1 VGVHRCWAGGSRR
14 VPFMHKKTKKE
25 KQAAR
30 KQADDLVAVGNGHLD
45 RAMASRRAQNLI
57 VALDAI
63 SHAEGAYQQAAATV
77 SSVHLDS
84 AYNLGVCAAM
94 RANIASRQR
103 KRAENNAA
111 RGIALRQFQYVIEA
125 DTSGRSET
133 LALAHA
139 SLAALVVEGL
149 PAPETGGNTRAE
161 DALSGLDEAVSHINI
176 AIAIRNNLG
185 DPANVA
191 LLHLQAGD
199 THAAGMR
206 WCFDVSNIDGA
217 FYRCEAAC
225 RHYDEGLRSPVPVDD
240 LQLLEQKAK
249 CLHGLCTWSVEK
261 SIEGIDE
268 NMRIRVNT
276 AINVANETAK
286 AIVAL
291 APSTSGKE
299 IAELLVVC
307 GDICEMGGNLKEA
320 MQLYERAVGMG
331 PIADGF
337 AGMAELLL
345 DEGRMQL
352 SGANESSATSGAVEI
367 LRRSSEASQKAAQ
380 LDPRQKGCYIY
391 NVACATALVNDQN
404 LCSGALGELQAM
416 RLLGGEVGAEA
427 TKLLTDMAHDADF
440 DRVRDMPWFV
450 SRV

>member
-1 VGVHRCWAGGSRR
+1 
-14 VPFMHKKTKKE
+14 MHKKSKKE

-30 KQADDLVAVGNGHLD
+30 KQADDFVAVGNGHLD

-57 VALDAI
+57 AALDAI
-63 SHAEGAYQQAAATV
+63 SLAENAYQQATAIM

-84 AYNLGVCAAM
+84 AYNLGVCAAI
-94 RANIASRQR
+94 RANIALRQR
-103 KRAENNAA
+103 KQVEHNAA
-111 RGIALRQFQYVIEA
+111 RAIAQRQFHSVIAA

-133 LALAHA
+133 LALSHA

-149 PAPETGGNTRAE
+149 PAPETGGNTNVAE
-161 DALSGLDEAVSHINI
+161 GALSSLDEAVNHIST
-176 AIAIRNNLG
+176 AITIRNNLG
-185 DPANVA
+185 DPASVA

-199 THAAGMR
+199 THAVGMR
-206 WCFDVSNIDGA
+206 WCFETSNIDGA
-217 FYRCEAAC
+217 FYRCETAC

-249 CLHGLCTWSVEK
+249 SLHGLCTWSVEK
-261 SIEGIDE
+261 RIASIDE
-268 NMRIRVNT
+268 SMRMRVKT

-307 GDICEMGGNLKEA
+307 GDICEMGGNLTEA
-320 MQLYERAVGMG
+320 MQLYQRAVGMG

-337 AGMAELLL
+337 AGIAELLL

-352 SGANESSATSGAVEI
+352 SCADESTAMLAAVEI
-367 LRRSSEASQKAAQ
+367 LRRSSEAFQKAAQ
-380 LDPRQKGCYIY
+380 LDPRHSGVYIY
-391 NVACATALVNDQN
+391 NFACATALVNDQKS
-404 LCSGALGELQAM
+404 CSGALGELQAM
-416 RLLGGEVGAEA
+416 RSIGGEVGAEA
-427 TKLLTDMAHDADF
+427 TELLTDMAHDADF